1 MRSRVPGLLLLG
13 LFLAAPQALAWGEDG
28 HRIVCRIAY
37 LLLDE
42 ADQATVQRATEA
54 YERPDGSQFQFYT
67 DGCVFPDEARSK
79 AKNGTPGYEKF
90 NQFNNW
96 HFLNVPRATL
106 QVRAEDCANDCVL
119 EGIRFHSAA
128 VASASNDQ
136 ERGEA
141 LFFLGHWFG
150 DIHQPLHISFA
161 DDLGGNSVKPIT
173 GGFYRSAN
181 LHSVWDSGIIKN
193 AEGDDGW
200 RAYAD
205 NLKDAITPADQ
216 ATWIASGSVDWAQ
229 ESYLITTGPDVRY
242 CEWDADS
249 CNSITGG
256 RKLLE
261 SYQDEFADEVEV
273 RLQKAGVRLAEQ
285 IRKSLHGQ

>member
-1 MRSRVPGLLLLG
+1 MGGSYNADADVIDPKIDPLLVVATKRLYTTVDEMVFRTDRVTTNPKDPTPL
-13 LFLAAPQALAWGEDG
+13 
-28 HRIVCRIAY
+28 
-37 LLLDE
+37 
-42 ADQATVQRATEA
+42 
-54 YERPDGSQFQFYT
+54 
-67 DGCVFPDEARSK
+67 
-79 AKNGTPGYEKF
+79 NG
-90 NQFNNW
+90 NN
-96 HFLNVPRATL
+96 
-106 QVRAEDCANDCVL
+106 
-119 EGIRFHSAA
+119 
-128 VASASNDQ
+128 
-136 ERGEA
+136 
-141 LFFLGHWFG
+141 
-150 DIHQPLHISFA
+150 
-161 DDLGGNSVKPIT
+161 VKPIT

-216 ATWIASGSVDWAQ
+216 ASWIASGSVDWAQ

-249 CNSITGG
+249 CNALPGG